1 MAYKSGNPALGKN
14 TFKNLTTIE
23 GEKFMTL
30 QSTAFKSLCL
40 LVLCI
45 ASGAVGWVM
54 ASRSFVN
61 NDIGPVLIPMFVSLI
76 LATVFALIT
85 IFKKTAA
92 PITAPLYALAEGF
105 SLGVLSFLFEMQ
117 FSFIVLQALLLTGG
131 IFVAMLVIYLL
142 RIIRPTENLK
152 LGIAAATG
160 GIALYYVATLIFGL
174 FGITLPLVADTSIWG
189 ILFTVGVIIIA
200 ALNLVVDF
208 DFIEQG
214 VDQKAPKYME
224 WYAGFG
230 LLVTIVWLYIEL
242 LRLLSKIRS

>member
-14 TFKNLTTIE
+14 TFKNLTTHT
-23 GEKFMTL
+23 GESSMTL

-40 LVLCI
+40 LALCI
-45 ASGAVGWVM
+45 GSGGVAWVM
-54 ASRSFVN
+54 ADRAFNTN
-61 NDIGPVLIPMFVSLI
+61 NLGPVLIPMFVSLI
-76 LATVFALIT
+76 LSTVFALIT

-92 PITAPLYALAEGF
+92 PITAPLYAICEGF
-105 SLGVLSFLFEMQ
+105 TLGVLSYLFEQ
-117 FSFIVLQALLLTGG
+117 EFSHIVLQALLLTGG

-142 RIIRPTENLK
+142 RIIRPTENFK

-214 VDQKAPKYME
+214 VEQKAPKYME

-242 LRLLSKIRS
+242 LRLLGKIKS